1 MNAKKAIYLM
11 QQLGGEV
18 GLGDLIS
25 MTGLGGGESVAT
37 MVDPS
42 MISTDTTSRK
52 LFAAISKSDL
62 AAVKL
67 LISSGADVLAIRNG
81 SMHWGGANNPTT
93 VTAVGLSCHLGLLEI
108 LKCLCKHGGLA
119 HLCARNSHGMS
130 NMHLAVIGGHLPIMQ
145 WLYENG
151 VHTHHG
157 SIDNHWMTPLHDAV
171 QIGRLD
177 LCEWLLKHGA
187 EPSISLP
194 QKKDATHPLGTA
206 CTYGHL
212 EIAKLLYASGAQAD
226 VTARD
231 KDGYASLHRAKNAS
245 VMQWLLENGAAGQ
258 INSAAGSSSETKK
271 NAMILQRLRKMSPN
285 IGLAAAAAMGGDHGV
300 QHEMTPLGICTM
312 ALKHPQL
319 AKEAPEKIAL
329 LKKWGARLKS
339 PPVLGIEIRCQA
351 FASQGNLRGVIAAI
365 RQGANILYE
374 DPQYQITSFWAA
386 ANGGKMVYLC
396 DCLSFFL
403 LVLIVLI
410 ALILLLIVQVIV
422 N

>member
-1 MNAKKAIYLM
+1 
-11 QQLGGEV
+11 
-18 GLGDLIS
+18 
-25 MTGLGGGESVAT
+25 
-37 MVDPS
+37 
-42 MISTDTTSRK
+42 
-52 LFAAISKSDL
+52 
-62 AAVKL
+62 
-67 LISSGADVLAIRNG
+67 
-81 SMHWGGANNPTT
+81 
-93 VTAVGLSCHLGLLEI
+93 
-108 LKCLCKHGGLA
+108 
-119 HLCARNSHGMS
+119 
-130 NMHLAVIGGHLPIMQ
+130 MHLAVIGGHLHIMQ

-194 QKKDATHPLGTA
+194 QKKDARHPLGTA

-226 VTARD
+226 VTARN
-231 KDGYASLHRAKNAS
+231 KDGYTSLHRAKNAS

-285 IGLAAAAAMGGDHGV
+285 IDLAAAMGGDHGV

-312 ALKHPQL
+312 ALKHPQI

-339 PPVLGIEIRCQA
+339 SPVLGIEIRCQA
-351 FASQGNLRGVIAAI
+351 CASQGNLRGVIAAI

-410 ALILLLIVQVIV
+410 ALILLLIV
-422 N
+422 